1 MAHDQDREQRDAW
14 AAHTQV
20 ATQLMEER
28 APVQALRELGRQVS
42 PTLRELFVVCD
53 PSEALRQHFEMGVSP
68 FVLLH
73 DLGNGAGRAFL
84 QGLSERTG
92 WRVQSLSIRRQ
103 GFGTVLA
110 ALSYLD
116 CPVSDG
122 CVRIYLAEVQAD
134 SHEQQALSRLL
145 AASASVQVLMG
156 GSPMPPDVAARVSH
170 WREQLLVVHPEGAVS
185 VLALPQV
192 RDPDWM
198 LSLSALARTP
208 RWQVEVSPVSQTVA
222 ANWTLLATYWNRLAQ
237 AGVPGAM
244 PLIERITLSGLPDT
258 PDPARVAPAPRAPK
272 PMPVIQGRTVEGRAP
287 GVTDAGAVMS
297 LDAHLMALQ
306 AHTGALRACVFA
318 LSNREVWARTEGA
331 DGAAMAEQGHALLV
345 AVGRIGQGL
354 TLGRSVREA
363 HVSLGEAQVLLRPT
377 RLRSGGVL
385 MLILPR
391 DADVSRARERT
402 LQYEAQALPTQTVP

>member
-1 MAHDQDREQRDAW
+1 M
-14 AAHTQV
+14 
-20 ATQLMEER
+20 
-28 APVQALRELGRQVS
+28 
-42 PTLRELFVVCD
+42 
-53 PSEALRQHFEMGVSP
+53 
-68 FVLLH
+68 
-73 DLGNGAGRAFL
+73 
-84 QGLSERTG
+84 
-92 WRVQSLSIRRQ
+92 
-103 GFGTVLA
+103 
-110 ALSYLD
+110 
-116 CPVSDG
+116 
-122 CVRIYLAEVQAD
+122 
-134 SHEQQALSRLL
+134 
-145 AASASVQVLMG
+145 
-156 GSPMPPDVAARVSH
+156 
-170 WREQLLVVHPEGAVS
+170 
-185 VLALPQV
+185 
-192 RDPDWM
+192 
-198 LSLSALARTP
+198 
-208 RWQVEVSPVSQTVA
+208 SPVSQTVA

-331 DGAAMAEQGHALLV
+331 DGVAMAEQGHALLV